1 MFRLFFHLF
10 YRPPCENRTFST
22 LEEARLQPNSYLVA
36 IICFI
41 NCDKMAFM
49 SLKALVLHVWFKQTR
64 MQNQAECLSGS
75 QLWSVITY
83 AGKCYT
89 LQPRFILLTCITQ
102 THTFKPTPAHTDEH
116 LRKQMFHSK
125 RIGAIPKSYFWKTS
139 THKHQ
144 HLVKDNWIALTKQTA
159 ITTRVCFH
167 SRIKK
172 DISASSI
179 SLCTLRFLQSLRVK
193 ASQWNL
199 FNSHK

>member
-1 MFRLFFHLF
+1 MAF
-10 YRPPCENRTFST
+10 
-22 LEEARLQPNSYLVA
+22 
-36 IICFI
+36 ICFI

-64 MQNQAECLSGS
+64 TQKQAEYLSGS
-75 QLWSVITY
+75 QLWSVITF

-102 THTFKPTPAHTDEH
+102 THTFKPTPTHTDEH

-125 RIGAIPKSYFWKTS
+125 RTGAIPKSYFWKTS

-172 DISASSI
+172 RYLSEFHFH
-179 SLCTLRFLQSLRVK
+179 CTLRFLQSLRVK
-193 ASQWNL
+193 S
-199 FNSHK
+199 S